1 MFLTRHYSGISKCS
15 EVIKKAALD
24 IWTSSGSGNI
34 RTAYI
39 ICQACRSFS
48 PSWLL
53 SFPLSLSL
61 SLKVICNGF
70 LKLFTQDVNRLLCV
84 FGPVWEIHDHLL
96 GRGGFW
102 HSDLPSFSLWIAC
115 CAGSEW
121 TQFIIRSIHQA
132 YSVGTNCQC
141 NHQRRERSSRF
152 VSFLDPSFSPAQQK
166 IPSSTGQYLM
176 CIYNM
181 DNMLVPS
188 LTLV

>member
-1 MFLTRHYSGISKCS
+1 MNIFRIIGTLGLLISFVKLIS
-15 EVIKKAALD
+15 PLHFGL
-24 IWTSSGSGNI
+24 SP
-34 RTAYI
+34 
-39 ICQACRSFS
+39 FHS
-48 PSWLL
+48 PSLCLWRL
-53 SFPLSLSL
+53 FAMG
-61 SLKVICNGF
+61 LKTVHPGREQAVVF
-70 LKLFTQDVNRLLCV
+70 
-84 FGPVWEIHDHLL
+84 FGPVWEIHDHPL

-102 HSDLPSFSLWIAC
+102 HSDLPSFLWIVC

-152 VSFLDPSFSPAQQK
+152 ASFLDPSFSPAQQN
-166 IPSSTGQYLM
+166 IPSSTGQYLV
-176 CIYNM
+176 CIYSM

>member
-1 MFLTRHYSGISKCS
+1 M
-15 EVIKKAALD
+15 
-24 IWTSSGSGNI
+24 NI
-34 RTAYI
+34 FRIIGTLGLAYI
-39 ICQACRSFS
+39 ICQAYISFS
-48 PSWLL
+48 PFWLL

-70 LKLFTQDVNRLLCV
+70 LKLFTQDMNRLLCF

-132 YSVGTNCQC
+132 YSVSTNCQC
-141 NHQRRERSSRF
+141 NHLANATIKGEREVLNLFPFWILPSRLPNRTF
-152 VSFLDPSFSPAQQK
+152 PVVQGSISCVYTVWTICWFLLSPLSRKLQVSPQCELPTVYK
-166 IPSSTGQYLM
+166 
-176 CIYNM
+176 N
-181 DNMLVPS
+181 
-188 LTLV
+188 